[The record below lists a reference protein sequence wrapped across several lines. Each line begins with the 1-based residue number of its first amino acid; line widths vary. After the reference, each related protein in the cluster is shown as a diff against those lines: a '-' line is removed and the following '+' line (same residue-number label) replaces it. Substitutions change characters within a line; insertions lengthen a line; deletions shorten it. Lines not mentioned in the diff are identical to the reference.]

1 VVRIVVCSGAALAPC
16 IAPIKVIPG
25 RPSSEHADV
34 EVFNTLTGLK
44 IEPAAPVPA
53 TAASFN

>member
-1 VVRIVVCSGAALAPC
+1 VRIVVCSGAALAPC

-44 IEPAAPVPA
+44 MEPAAPVPSIA
-53 TAASFN
+53 TTFS